1 MKKIRL
7 YYWNEQH
14 NFGDCLAPQLV
25 EELSSIPVE
34 YEKPVEPLKFID
46 SIWYLASIILK
57 GKYHR
62 WERLIA
68 PYRTII
74 LSVGS
79 ILQFSNKRCKVWGSG
94 YMNYYERPV
103 RGKIYALRGKETKR
117 KLIEQGIKLGDIP
130 LGDPALLLPLWLQAK
145 NQPQNELG
153 IIPHWKETDYFI
165 DLLKSK
171 GLNKIKLIDLRTDNI
186 QKVVDEINSC
196 KYILSTSL
204 HGIIVAHA
212 YNIPALW
219 IKYGYIDT
227 DGFKFKDYFSSVGID
242 YYDGFDS
249 INDIISSTESYQSL
263 FAKHSDKSRI
273 NVSLQQIQMNLLKS
287 APFPLN
293 KRYKRLLTTLK
304 L

>member
-1 MKKIRL
+1 MNKIRL
-7 YYWNEQH
+7 YYWKEQK

-25 EELSSIPVE
+25 EELSGIPVQ
-34 YEKPVEPLKFID
+34 YERPIEPLNLID
-46 SIWYLASIILK
+46 SIWYLASILLK

-79 ILQFSNKRCKVWGSG
+79 ILQFSNQRCKVWGAG

-103 RGKIYALRGKETKR
+103 YGKIYALRGKETKR
-117 KLIEQGIKLGDIP
+117 KLIEQGMKLGNVP
-130 LGDPALLLPLWLQAK
+130 LGDPALLLPLWIQPK
-145 NQPQNELG
+145 NQPQYDLG
-153 IIPHWKETDYFI
+153 IVPHWRETDYFI
-165 DLLKSK
+165 NLIKSK
-171 GLNKIKLIDLRTDNI
+171 DLKRIKLIDLRTDDT

-212 YNIPALW
+212 YHIPALW
-219 IKYGYIDT
+219 IKHGYIDT

-242 YYDGFDS
+242 YYDGFDT
-249 INDIISSTESYQSL
+249 INDIITSTESYQSL
-263 FAKHSDKSRI
+263 FAKHRDKSKI
-273 NVSLQQIQMNLLKS
+273 NIPLLQIQINLLKA
-287 APFPLN
+287 APFPLK
-293 KRYKRLLTTLK
+293 KRYKKLLFCHK
-304 L
+304 H

>member
-7 YYWNEQH
+7 YYWNEKK

-25 EELSSIPVE
+25 EELSGIPIQ
-34 YEKPVEPLKFID
+34 YEKPIEPLNLTD
-46 SIWYLASIILK
+46 SIWYLASILLK

-79 ILQFSNKRCKVWGSG
+79 ILQFSNQRCKVWGAG
-94 YMNYYERPV
+94 YMNYYERPI

-117 KLIEQGIKLGDIP
+117 KLMEQGMKLGNVP
-130 LGDPALLLPLWLQAK
+130 LGDPALLLPLWIKPKTQS
-145 NQPQNELG
+145 QYDLG
-153 IIPHWKETDYFI
+153 IVPHWRETDFFLDI
-165 DLLKSK
+165 IKSK
-171 GLNKIKLIDLRTDNI
+171 DLKKIRLIDLRTDDI

-219 IKYGYIDT
+219 IKHGYIDT

-249 INDIISSTESYQSL
+249 INDIITSTESYQSL
-263 FAKHSDKSRI
+263 FTKHRNKSNI
-273 NVSLQQIQMNLLKS
+273 NIPLQQIQINLLKS
-287 APFPLN
+287 TPFPL
-293 KRYKRLLTTLK
+293 KKYYKELLSSHK
-304 L
+304 Y